1 MGAVADAV
9 SDLGSSVSDT
19 VSDVGD
25 FVEDTGQ
32 AVIDEVVTPVVESVQ
47 KTYDAFEEDPVGT
60 SLKIAAAAS
69 GNPLYVV
76 AANTAVE
83 VANGADLDEA
93 LEKGAKA
100 GAKSYVAQKIG
111 QAVGEEVNAGVD
123 SAAAANT
130 YGTDVGSQQSNML
143 AAQES
148 GMGTAGDVAGNVAG
162 KIAGGT
168 AAGVVQGQDPLT
180 ALTNAG
186 ISAGTS
192 AVTSQIPGFDQLSP
206 TAQRAVNAT
215 VSATLMGGD
224 PTQALVNAAINAGI
238 GEVKAQYKAA
248 QMAEVGGT
256 RGPDNIDVGG
266 GFNPAGPISSTS
278 ELADQVIPKGVQ
290 VAGPIDAASLNRVD
304 VSGAPMYAE
313 SSAAKNY
320 TPPFGY
326 RLMSSAEVDNKPAGA
341 FYDPTTN
348 AWLAPDNEAV
358 AGLQQELMKGPEDYG
373 KLVEEPSEQTNV
385 SPEKPNQVP
394 VVDTE
399 FTPDL
404 KTSQEDFLASIGIDP
419 NSVSSTPAQETDPLA
434 GMTEAPKS
442 IQTTSSDQA
451 YWDAIGI
458 DPNSLSSMPA
468 METDPLADI
477 IPVTQQPTLA
487 ELSKSLTSTPT
498 STPVASVKVPSSTGS
513 GFNFGNAA
521 LIGGA
526 ALGLGALASDS
537 SSPAAQADAYRQQI
551 LNWNARPVEAP
562 IDGAAQGQAMLDPR
576 FVAAAKGGLMSLAH
590 GGVTSLGGYSDGGRL
605 LKGPGDGMSDNIPA
619 SISNRQPARLA
630 DGEFVIP
637 ADVVSHLGN
646 GSTDAGAKVLYKMM
660 DQVRRARTG
669 NPKQGK
675 QIKPQKFIPK

>member
-9 SDLGSSVSDT
+9 SDLGSSVSDA

-69 GNPLYVV
+69 GNPYYVL

-83 VANGADLDEA
+83 VANGAELDEA
-93 LEKGAKA
+93 LEKGATA
-100 GAKSYVAQKIG
+100 AAKTYVAQKIG

-123 SAAAANT
+123 SAGAAST

-143 AAQES
+143 AAQDA

-168 AAGVVQGQDPLT
+168 AAGVVMGQDPLT
-180 ALTNAG
+180 ALTNSG

-215 VSATLMGGD
+215 VAATLMGGD

-238 GEVKAQYKAA
+238 NEAKSQYKAA
-248 QMAEVGGT
+248 QMSEVGGT

-266 GFNPAGPISSTS
+266 GFNPSAGSIGSTN
-278 ELADQVIPKGVQ
+278 ELAEQVIPQGVQ

-304 VSGAPMYAE
+304 VSGAPIYAE
-313 SSAAKNY
+313 SAAAKTY
-320 TPPFGY
+320 KPPFGY
-326 RLMSSAEVDNKPAGA
+326 RLMSSAEVDNKPAGS

-358 AGLQQELMKGPEDYG
+358 SGLQQELMKGPET
-373 KLVEEPSEQTNV
+373 KAEEPPEQTNV
-385 SPEKPNQVP
+385 IPEKPNQVP

-404 KTSQEDFLASIGIDP
+404 KTSQEDFLASIGINPD
-419 NSVSSTPAQETDPLA
+419 SVSGAPAQQTDPLA
-434 GMTEAPKS
+434 GIAEAPTTPPV
-442 IQTTSSDQA
+442 QTTASDKA

-458 DPNSLSSMPA
+458 DPNSVSSMPA

-498 STPVASVKVPSSTGS
+498 STPVASVKVPTSTSG

-521 LIGGA
+521 LVGGA

-537 SSPAAQADAYRQQI
+537 SSPAAQAAAYRQQV

-576 FVAAAKGGLMSLAH
+576 FAAQGGLMSLA
-590 GGVTSLGGYSDGGRL
+590 GGGALGGYSDGGRL

-619 SISNRQPARLA
+619 SISNKQPARLA

-660 DQVRRARTG
+660 DKVRRARTG

>member
-100 GAKSYVAQKIG
+100 GAKAYVAQEIG
-111 QAVGEEVNAGVD
+111 QAVGKEVNAGVD

-215 VSATLMGGD
+215 VSAALMGGD
-224 PTQALVNAAINAGI
+224 PSQALVNAAINAGI
-238 GEVKAQYKAA
+238 NEAKAQYKAA
-248 QMAEVGGT
+248 QMSEVGGT

-266 GFNPAGPISSTS
+266 GFNPAAGSIGSTN
-278 ELADQVIPKGVQ
+278 ELAEQVIPQGVQ
-290 VAGPIDAASLNRVD
+290 VAGPVDAASLNRVD
-304 VSGAPMYAE
+304 VSGAPIYAE
-313 SSAAKNY
+313 SSAAKSY
-320 TPPFGY
+320 RPPFGY
-326 RLMSSAEVDNKPAGA
+326 RLMSSSEVENKPAGA

-358 AGLQQELMKGPEDYG
+358 SGLQQELMKGPET
-373 KLVEEPSEQTNV
+373 KAEEPPEQTNV
-385 SPEKPNQVP
+385 IPEKPNQVP

-434 GMTEAPKS
+434 GMTEAPKP

-498 STPVASVKVPSSTGS
+498 STPVKQVSTGSTGS

-537 SSPAAQADAYRQQI
+537 SSPAAQTAAYKQQL
-551 LNWNARPVEAP
+551 LNWNPRPWEAP

-576 FVAAAKGGLMSLAH
+576 FAAQGGLMSLA
-590 GGVTSLGGYSDGGRL
+590 GGGISSLGGYSDGGRL

-619 SISNRQPARLA
+619 SISNKQPARLA

>member
-1 MGAVADAV
+1 MGAVSDAFADLN
-9 SDLGSSVSDT
+9 DSVTDT
-19 VSDVGD
+19 VAEVQD

-69 GNPLYVV
+69 GNPYYVL

-83 VANGADLDEA
+83 VANGAELDEA
-93 LEKGAKA
+93 LEKGATA
-100 GAKSYVAQKIG
+100 AAKTFVAQKIG
-111 QAVGEEVNAGVD
+111 QAIGEEVNAGID
-123 SAAAANT
+123 SAGAAST

-143 AAQES
+143 AAQDA

-168 AAGVVQGQDPLT
+168 AAGVVMGQDPLT
-180 ALTNAG
+180 ALTNSG

-215 VSATLMGGD
+215 VAATLMGGD

-238 GEVKAQYKAA
+238 NEAKSQYKAA
-248 QMAEVGGT
+248 QMSEVGGT

-266 GFNPAGPISSTS
+266 GFNPAAGTPISSTN
-278 ELADQVIPKGVQ
+278 ELAEQVIPQGVQ
-290 VAGPIDAASLNRVD
+290 VAGPMDAESLKVN
-304 VSGAPMYAE
+304 VSGAPIYAE
-313 SSAAKNY
+313 SSAAKTY
-320 TPPFGY
+320 KPPFGY
-326 RLMSSAEVDNKPAGA
+326 RLMSSAEADNKPAGS

-358 AGLQQELMKGPEDYG
+358 AGLQQELMKGPEP
-373 KLVEEPSEQTNV
+373 EAPSEQTNV
-385 SPEKPNQVP
+385 IPEKPNQVP

-404 KTSQEDFLASIGIDP
+404 KTSQEDFLASIGINPD
-419 NSVSSTPAQETDPLA
+419 SVSGAPAQQTDPLTGIA
-434 GMTEAPKS
+434 EAPKP

-451 YWDAIGI
+451 YFDAIGI
-458 DPNSLSSMPA
+458 NPNSVSNMPA

-498 STPVASVKVPSSTGS
+498 STPVASVKVPSSS

-521 LIGGA
+521 LVGGA
-526 ALGLGALASDS
+526 ALGLGALAQDS
-537 SSPAAQADAYRQQI
+537 SSPAAQAAAYRQQV

-576 FVAAAKGGLMSLAH
+576 FAAQGGLMSLA
-590 GGVTSLGGYSDGGRL
+590 GGGALGGYSDGGRL
-605 LKGPGDGMSDNIPA
+605 LKGPGDGMSDHIPA
-619 SISNRQPARLA
+619 SISNKQPARLA

>member
-9 SDLGSSVSDT
+9 SDLGSSVSDA

-69 GNPLYVV
+69 GNPYYVL

-83 VANGADLDEA
+83 VANGAELDKA
-93 LEKGAKA
+93 LEKGATA
-100 GAKSYVAQKIG
+100 AAKTYVAQQIG
-111 QAVGEEVNAGVD
+111 QAIGEEVNAGVD
-123 SAAAANT
+123 SAGAAST

-143 AAQES
+143 AAQDA

-168 AAGVVQGQDPLT
+168 AAGVVMGQDPLT
-180 ALTNAG
+180 ALTNSG

-238 GEVKAQYKAA
+238 NEAKSQYKAA
-248 QMAEVGGT
+248 QMSEVGGT

-266 GFNPAGPISSTS
+266 GFNPAAGSISSTN
-278 ELADQVIPKGVQ
+278 ELAEQVIPQGVQ

-304 VSGAPMYAE
+304 VSGAPIYAE
-313 SSAAKNY
+313 SSAAKTY
-320 TPPFGY
+320 RPPFGY

-348 AWLAPDNEAV
+348 AWLAPDNESV
-358 AGLQQELMKGPEDYG
+358 AGLQQALMKEPEA
-373 KLVEEPSEQTNV
+373 KVEEPSEPR
-385 SPEKPNQVP
+385 SLIPEKPNQVP

-404 KTSQEDFLASIGIDP
+404 KTSQEDFLASIGINPD
-419 NSVSSTPAQETDPLA
+419 SVSGMPAQQTDPLA
-434 GMTEAPKS
+434 EATPPAPPV
-442 IQTTSSDQA
+442 QTTASDKA

-458 DPNSLSSMPA
+458 DPNSVSSMPA

-498 STPVASVKVPSSTGS
+498 STPVASVKVPTSTSG

-521 LIGGA
+521 LVGGA

-537 SSPAAQADAYRQQI
+537 SSPAAQAAAYRQQV

-576 FVAAAKGGLMSLAH
+576 FAAQGGLMSLA
-590 GGVTSLGGYSDGGRL
+590 GGGLSSLGGYSDGGRL

-619 SISNRQPARLA
+619 SISNKQPARLA

>member
-1 MGAVADAV
+1 MGAVSDAFADLN
-9 SDLGSSVSDT
+9 DSVTDT
-19 VSDVGD
+19 VAEVQD

-69 GNPLYVV
+69 GNPYYVL

-83 VANGADLDEA
+83 VANGAELDEA
-93 LEKGAKA
+93 LEKGATA
-100 GAKSYVAQKIG
+100 AAKTFVAQKIG
-111 QAVGEEVNAGVD
+111 QAIGEEVNAGID
-123 SAAAANT
+123 SAGAAST

-143 AAQES
+143 AAQDA

-168 AAGVVQGQDPLT
+168 AAGVVMGQDPLT
-180 ALTNAG
+180 ALTNSG

-215 VSATLMGGD
+215 VAATLMGGD

-238 GEVKAQYKAA
+238 NEAKSQYKAA
-248 QMAEVGGT
+248 QMSEVGGT

-266 GFNPAGPISSTS
+266 GFNPAAGTPISSTN
-278 ELADQVIPKGVQ
+278 ELAEQAIPQGVQ
-290 VAGPIDAASLNRVD
+290 VAGPMDAESLKVN
-304 VSGAPMYAE
+304 VSGAPIYAE
-313 SSAAKNY
+313 SSAAKTY
-320 TPPFGY
+320 KPPFGY
-326 RLMSSAEVDNKPAGA
+326 RLMSSAEADNKPAGS

-358 AGLQQELMKGPEDYG
+358 AGLQQELMKGPEP
-373 KLVEEPSEQTNV
+373 EAPSEQTNV
-385 SPEKPNQVP
+385 IPEKPNQVP

-404 KTSQEDFLASIGIDP
+404 KTSQEDFLASIGINPD
-419 NSVSSTPAQETDPLA
+419 SVSGAPAQQTDPLTGIA
-434 GMTEAPKS
+434 EAPKP

-451 YWDAIGI
+451 YFDAIGI
-458 DPNSLSSMPA
+458 NPNSVSNMPA

-498 STPVASVKVPSSTGS
+498 STPVASVKVPSSS

-521 LIGGA
+521 LVGGA
-526 ALGLGALASDS
+526 ALGLGALAQDS
-537 SSPAAQADAYRQQI
+537 SSPAAQAAAYRQQV

-576 FVAAAKGGLMSLAH
+576 FAAQGGLMSLA
-590 GGVTSLGGYSDGGRL
+590 GGGALGGYSDGGRL
-605 LKGPGDGMSDNIPA
+605 LKGPGDGMSDHIPA
-619 SISNRQPARLA
+619 SISNKQPARLA

>member
-60 SLKIAAAAS
+60 SLKLAAAAS

-123 SAAAANT
+123 SAGAAST

-143 AAQES
+143 AAQDA

-168 AAGVVQGQDPLT
+168 AAGVVMGQDPLT

-224 PTQALVNAAINAGI
+224 PSQALVNAAINAGI
-238 GEVKAQYKAA
+238 NEAKAQYKAA
-248 QMAEVGGT
+248 QMSEVGGT
-256 RGPDNIDVGG
+256 RGPDNIDAGG
-266 GFNPAGPISSTS
+266 GFNPAGSISSTS
-278 ELADQVIPKGVQ
+278 ELADQVMPKGVQ
-290 VAGPIDAASLNRVD
+290 VAGPLDAASLNRVD
-304 VSGAPMYAE
+304 VSGAPLYAE
-313 SSAAKNY
+313 SSAAKDY
-320 TPPFGY
+320 KPPFGY
-326 RLMSSAEVDNKPAGA
+326 RLMSSAEADNKPAGA

-358 AGLQQELMKGPEDYG
+358 AGLQQELMKEPEA
-373 KLVEEPSEQTNV
+373 KVEETSEPRSV
-385 SPEKPNQVP
+385 IPEKPNQVP

-434 GMTEAPKS
+434 GMT
-442 IQTTSSDQA
+442 DQVA
-451 YWDAIGI
+451 SGDKEYWDSIGI
-458 DPNSLSSMPA
+458 NPTTVSSMPA

-487 ELSKSLTSTPT
+487 ELSQSLTSTPT
-498 STPVASVKVPSSTGS
+498 STPVASVSVPSSTGS

-537 SSPAAQADAYRQQI
+537 SSPAAQAAAYRQQV

-576 FVAAAKGGLMSLAH
+576 FAAQGGLMSLA
-590 GGVTSLGGYSDGGRL
+590 GGGLSSLGGYSDGGRL

-619 SISNRQPARLA
+619 SISNKQPARLA

>member
-60 SLKIAAAAS
+60 SLKLAAAAS

-123 SAAAANT
+123 SAGAANT

-148 GMGTAGDVAGNVAG
+148 GIGTAGDVSGNIAG

-168 AAGVVQGQDPLT
+168 AAGIVMGQDPLT

-224 PTQALVNAAINAGI
+224 PSQALVNAAINAGI
-238 GEVKAQYKAA
+238 NEAKAQYKAA
-248 QMAEVGGT
+248 QMSEVGGT
-256 RGPDNIDVGG
+256 RGPDNIDAGG
-266 GFNPAGPISSTS
+266 GFNPAGSISSTS
-278 ELADQVIPKGVQ
+278 ELADQVMPKGVQ
-290 VAGPIDAASLNRVD
+290 VAGPLDAASLNRVD
-304 VSGAPMYAE
+304 VSGAPLYAE
-313 SSAAKNY
+313 SSAAKDY
-320 TPPFGY
+320 KPPFGY
-326 RLMSSAEVDNKPAGA
+326 RLMSSAEADNKPAGA

-358 AGLQQELMKGPEDYG
+358 AGLQQELMKEPEA
-373 KLVEEPSEQTNV
+373 KVEETSEPRSV
-385 SPEKPNQVP
+385 IPEKPNQVP

-434 GMTEAPKS
+434 GMT
-442 IQTTSSDQA
+442 DQVA
-451 YWDAIGI
+451 SGDKEYWDSIGI
-458 DPNSLSSMPA
+458 NPTTVSSMPA

-487 ELSKSLTSTPT
+487 ELSQSLTSTPT
-498 STPVASVKVPSSTGS
+498 STPVKPVSVSTPSSTG

-537 SSPAAQADAYRQQI
+537 SSPAAQAAAYRQQV

-576 FVAAAKGGLMSLAH
+576 FAAQGGLMSLA
-590 GGVTSLGGYSDGGRL
+590 GGGLSSLGGYSDGGRL

-619 SISNRQPARLA
+619 SISNKQPARLA

>member
-1 MGAVADAV
+1 MGAVSDAFADLN
-9 SDLGSSVSDT
+9 DSVTDT
-19 VSDVGD
+19 VAEVQD

-69 GNPLYVV
+69 GNPYYVL

-83 VANGADLDEA
+83 VANGAELDEA
-93 LEKGAKA
+93 LEKGATA
-100 GAKSYVAQKIG
+100 AAKTFVAQKIG
-111 QAVGEEVNAGVD
+111 QAIGEEVNAGID
-123 SAAAANT
+123 SAGAAST

-143 AAQES
+143 AAQDA

-168 AAGVVQGQDPLT
+168 AAGVVMGQDPLT
-180 ALTNAG
+180 ALTNSG

-215 VSATLMGGD
+215 VAATLMGGD

-238 GEVKAQYKAA
+238 NEAKSQYKAA
-248 QMAEVGGT
+248 QMSEVGGT

-266 GFNPAGPISSTS
+266 GFNPAAGTPISSTN
-278 ELADQVIPKGVQ
+278 ELAEQVIPQGVQ
-290 VAGPIDAASLNRVD
+290 VAGPMDAESLKVN
-304 VSGAPMYAE
+304 VSGAPIYAE
-313 SSAAKNY
+313 SSAAKTY
-320 TPPFGY
+320 KPPFGY
-326 RLMSSAEVDNKPAGA
+326 RLMSSAEADNKPAGS

-358 AGLQQELMKGPEDYG
+358 AGLQQELMKGPEP
-373 KLVEEPSEQTNV
+373 EAPSEQTNV
-385 SPEKPNQVP
+385 IPEKPNQVP

-404 KTSQEDFLASIGIDP
+404 KTSQEDFLASIGINPD
-419 NSVSSTPAQETDPLA
+419 SVSGAPAQQTDPLTGIA
-434 GMTEAPKS
+434 EAPKP

-451 YWDAIGI
+451 YFDAIGM
-458 DPNSLSSMPA
+458 DPNSVSNMPA

-477 IPVTQQPTLA
+477 ISVNKQPTLA

-498 STPVASVKVPSSTGS
+498 STPVASVKVPSSS

-521 LIGGA
+521 LVGGA
-526 ALGLGALASDS
+526 ALGLGALAQDS
-537 SSPAAQADAYRQQI
+537 SSPAAQAAAYRQQV

-576 FVAAAKGGLMSLAH
+576 FAAQGGLMSLA
-590 GGVTSLGGYSDGGRL
+590 GGGALGGYSDGGRL
-605 LKGPGDGMSDNIPA
+605 LKGPGDGMSDHIPA
-619 SISNRQPARLA
+619 SISNKQPARLA

>member
-1 MGAVADAV
+1 MGAVSDAFADLN
-9 SDLGSSVSDT
+9 DSVTDT
-19 VSDVGD
+19 VSEVQD

-32 AVIDEVVTPVVESVQ
+32 AVIDEVVTPVVTAVQ

-69 GNPLYVV
+69 GNPYYVL

-83 VANGADLDEA
+83 VANGAELDEA
-93 LEKGAKA
+93 LEKGATA
-100 GAKSYVAQKIG
+100 AAKTFVAQQIG
-111 QAVGEEVNAGVD
+111 QAVGKEFDTGVD
-123 SAAAANT
+123 SAVAANT

-168 AAGVVQGQDPLT
+168 AAGVVMGQDPLT
-180 ALTNAG
+180 ALTNSG

-206 TAQRAVNAT
+206 TAQRAVNSV
-215 VSATLMGGD
+215 VSAALMGGD
-224 PTQALVNAAINAGI
+224 PSQALVNAAINAGI
-238 GEVKAQYKAA
+238 GEAKAQYKAS
-248 QMAEVGGT
+248 QMSGVGGT

-266 GFNPAGPISSTS
+266 GFNPAAGSISSTN
-278 ELADQVIPKGVQ
+278 ELAEQVIPQGVQ
-290 VAGPIDAASLNRVD
+290 VAGPLDAASLNRVD
-304 VSGAPMYAE
+304 VSGAPIYAE
-313 SSAAKNY
+313 SAAAKTY
-320 TPPFGY
+320 KPPFGY

-358 AGLQQELMKGPEDYG
+358 SGLQQELMKGPEP
-373 KLVEEPSEQTNV
+373 EAPPEQTNV
-385 SPEKPNQVP
+385 IPEKPNQVP

-404 KTSQEDFLASIGIDP
+404 KTSQEDFLASIGINP
-419 NSVSSTPAQETDPLA
+419 SSVSGAPAQQTDPLVGIA
-434 GMTEAPKS
+434 EAPKP

-451 YWDAIGI
+451 YFDAIGI
-458 DPNSLSSMPA
+458 DPNSVSSMPA

-498 STPVASVKVPSSTGS
+498 STPVASVKVPTSS

-537 SSPAAQADAYRQQI
+537 SSPAAQAAAYRQQV

-576 FVAAAKGGLMSLAH
+576 FAAQGGLMSLA
-590 GGVTSLGGYSDGGRL
+590 GGGALGGYSDGGRL

-630 DGEFVIP
+630 DGEFVVP